1 MSPNSEQPTSTDIE
15 ETVRAFLADHH
26 PRGRRGI
33 DRIAP
38 TDNLWR
44 VVDSLNLL
52 LLVEYIEAKFGKE
65 GGKARAKNMTAQQR
79 ADAARKA
86 VEARWAKRRK
96 LVDEITEKSKQL
108 LEITVKRET
117 AMLGQTKA
125 NARRTKQK
133 KRKPF

>member
-1 MSPNSEQPTSTDIE
+1 
-15 ETVRAFLADHH
+15 
-26 PRGRRGI
+26 
-33 DRIAP
+33 
-38 TDNLWR
+38 
-44 VVDSLNLL
+44 
-52 LLVEYIEAKFGKE
+52 
-65 GGKARAKNMTAQQR
+65 MTAQQR

>member
-1 MSPNSEQPTSTDIE
+1 MALEQEIRDY
-15 ETVRAFLADHH
+15 F
-26 PRGRRGI
+26 
-33 DRIAP
+33 
-38 TDNLWR
+38 
-44 VVDSLNLL
+44 
-52 LLVEYIEAKFGKE
+52 AKFGKE

-79 ADAARKA
+79 AAAARKA

-125 NARRTKQK
+125 NARRAKQK